1 MGRVGVDRD
10 GGGAVVVAALGSGAQ
25 VAVMKHGALRQMVS
39 LVGLCVLLLAPRSA
53 LANGHGPLFGLATPT
68 NGEGGWT
75 LDTTFMGRGGGGDNA
90 SAFGTMLT
98 YGITPDLQI
107 SGFAPALLTTTSLSP
122 SQMTS
127 MMPAGSGAYE
137 GLLAWRFQRD
147 DFAPGSRYE
156 STAYAGLLL
165 PGPQNPAGLQGKLG
179 WAPGFYTALTS
190 GLASRSNYLW
200 YGAGFTH
207 YAMADG
213 DRRSDYL
220 FYSLVYGYRPEALRA
235 DYPHWD
241 GRFFLEMT
249 GEHFDR
255 VTFNGVPLSGTAGDD
270 LFLGQP
276 RSGST
281 RTSASKPA
289 SSFRSFAAAAR
300 YMAQKLTD
308 GRSTSATSSESKR
321 RDETM
326 KLKGLTIISGVL
338 TLGLLMG
345 GTPARAELRHIDLT
359 TFGMD

>member
-1 MGRVGVDRD
+1 MWSRRTPIGLIAVALSLPRSSDLTGTRCTAVES
-10 GGGAVVVAALGSGAQ
+10 GGLDVNSAR
-25 VAVMKHGALRQMVS
+25 H
-39 LVGLCVLLLAPRSA
+39 CVLVVSAMNRRMINLFALLIAGYMVLTPCLA
-53 LANGHGPLFGLATPT
+53 NANGHGPLFGLATPT

-75 LDTTFMGRGGGGDNA
+75 LDTTFMGRGGGSNNA

-107 SGFAPALLTTTSLSP
+107 SGFAPALLTTTPLSP

-137 GLLAWRFQRD
+137 GLLAWRFQRN
-147 DFAPGSRYE
+147 DFGAGSRYE

-165 PGPQNPAGLQGKLG
+165 PGPQKLPAAQGKLA

-207 YAMADG
+207 YAMAGG

-249 GEHFDR
+249 GEHFDSI
-255 VTFNGVPLSGTAGDD
+255 TFNGAPLSGTAGDD
-270 LFLGQP
+270 VFFGPTTLWLYKDIGIQAGIQFPLLQ
-276 RSGST
+276 SGG
-281 RTSASKPA
+281 SKYGPEA
-289 SSFRSFAAAAR
+289 YRWA
-300 YMAQKLTD
+300 
-308 GRSTSATSSESKR
+308 
-321 RDETM
+321 
-326 KLKGLTIISGVL
+326 
-338 TLGLLMG
+338 
-345 GTPARAELRHIDLT
+345 IDCSY
-359 TFGMD
+359 FF